1 MRAARLRRSSE
12 IATVRSTGRPLRR
25 TAFAARVLATE
36 RSTPRVAVT
45 AARSIGRA
53 VERNRARRRV
63 REAFRLAVAS
73 TPPAGVDVVVSVRA
87 TSATADFRELVADAS
102 AVLREGAGR

>member
-1 MRAARLRRSSE
+1 MGRS
-12 IATVRSTGRPLRR
+12 LRR

-36 RSTPRVAVT
+36 RPRPRVAVT
-45 AARSIGRA
+45 AGRSIGHA

-63 REAFRLAVAS
+63 REAFRLAIAFAPAS
-73 TPPAGVDVVVSVRA
+73 AGVDVVVNVRPA
-87 TSATADFRELVADAS
+87 SANAVFRDLVADAS